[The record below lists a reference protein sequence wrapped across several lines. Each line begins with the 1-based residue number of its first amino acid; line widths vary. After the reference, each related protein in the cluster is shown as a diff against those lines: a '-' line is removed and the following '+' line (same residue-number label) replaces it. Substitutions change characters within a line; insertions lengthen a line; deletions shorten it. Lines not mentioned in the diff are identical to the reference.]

1 MAALGQAARYTGGEG
16 TGVDVWHG
24 NWLERSVYVTS
35 YLTSTHMRHRTY
47 PARRSMK
54 WLHARSESNLG
65 IDRVREGVSAQ
76 QVRLLPVTAK
86 RAACT
91 LERSPVLIVSQIKT
105 TKKPFSNLYV
115 TMHHVLRYPILSKQH
130 RASLLQKGPSCKYIS
145 HLPKPPHSPRSSPF
159 CISVFFPKHTDR
171 KPRDTYPTPT
181 STVHP
186 RHTIQTKPNPHQ
198 PRKRAFPFPN
208 PKAPDQQRPTQQA
221 THTSHTPPYPSP
233 GQPHPRPHPL
243 PHPRPHQTQT
253 QSPAPTPTT
262 SRPHP
267 HPPSPGTLHPHTSCT
282 WRPPLP
288 PPPPRQRC
296 PPHCST
302 R

>member
-16 TGVDVWHG
+16 TGVHVWHG

-145 HLPKPPHSPRSSPF
+145 HLSKPPHSPRSSPF
-159 CISVFFPKHTDR
+159 CISVFFQNTQTASQGTRTLPQPRPSIQDILSKPNQTHTNRENGHSHSQTQKHPTSNDLPS
-171 KPRDTYPTPT
+171 KQPTP
-181 STVHP
+181 H
-186 RHTIQTKPNPHQ
+186 
-198 PRKRAFPFPN
+198 
-208 PKAPDQQRPTQQA
+208 
-221 THTSHTPPYPSP
+221 
-233 GQPHPRPHPL
+233 
-243 PHPRPHQTQT
+243 
-253 QSPAPTPTT
+253 
-262 SRPHP
+262 
-267 HPPSPGTLHPHTSCT
+267 TLHPTL
-282 WRPPLP
+282 LP
-288 PPPPRQRC
+288 VNR
-296 PPHCST
+296 T
-302 R
+302 RTRARTP